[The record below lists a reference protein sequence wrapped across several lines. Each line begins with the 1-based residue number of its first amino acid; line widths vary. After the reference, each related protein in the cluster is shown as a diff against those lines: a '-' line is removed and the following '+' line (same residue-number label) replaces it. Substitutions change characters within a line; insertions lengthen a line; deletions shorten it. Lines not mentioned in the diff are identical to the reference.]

1 MAVRVFVFGSVNVI
15 ELQLDDPSGT
25 GVLRRITYILALIL
39 AGEMIFS
46 LPFHTARFFRP
57 TLLEAFGFS
66 NTQLGDIFAVYGVTA
81 MLAYFAGGVVADRFP
96 ARALMTVSLL
106 ATAAGGV
113 YMATYPGVFQMGL
126 LYGFWGVTSI
136 LLFWAAL
143 ISATRE
149 WGGKRS
155 QGVAFGILDG
165 GRGLVAAAFAVLAV
179 AILGSYMPADMSLVS
194 NVERQQGFRSVILF
208 YSGLTA
214 LTAVLIWLVLPKSIA
229 GADTGHVDPLTGIMQ
244 VLRRPLVWA
253 KAGIIVCAYCGY
265 KGLDNYSLYAVQVLG
280 MDEVEAAGFTA
291 YATYL
296 RPVGAVVAGV
306 IADRFSTA
314 RSIFVTFMILCIAYA
329 VVAAS
334 TLQFDGTG
342 LIITNLLVSY
352 FAVFALRGIYFALLE
367 ETQTPKNL
375 TGTTV
380 GLVSV
385 IGYTP
390 DVFFAPVAGRILD
403 ASPGAAGH
411 QHYFIFLACIALT
424 GMLVVS
430 WLIWLSRSKAHEPL
444 ASGRGFI
451 KPVDPD

>member
-1 MAVRVFVFGSVNVI
+1 MHRLI
-15 ELQLDDPSGT
+15 
-25 GVLRRITYILALIL
+25 YILVLIL
-39 AGEMIFS
+39 SGEMIFS

-66 NTQLGDIFAVYGVTA
+66 NTQLGDIFAVYGITA
-81 MLAYFAGGVVADRFP
+81 MLAYFAGGIIADRFP
-96 ARALMTVSLL
+96 ARTLMTVSLL
-106 ATAAGGV
+106 ATAAGGL
-113 YMATYPGVFQMGL
+113 YMATFPGVFQMGL

-149 WGGKRS
+149 WGGQRS

-179 AILGSYMPADMSLVS
+179 AVLSSYMPADMALVS
-194 NVERQQGFRSVILF
+194 NIERREGFRSVILL
-208 YSGLTA
+208 YSGVTA
-214 LTAVLIWLVLPKSIA
+214 LTAILVWLVLPGSN
-229 GADTGHVDPLTGIMQ
+229 GNADTHFHSPLSGVTQ

-296 RPVGAVVAGV
+296 RPVGAVVAGF
-306 IADRFSTA
+306 IADRFSA
-314 RSIFVTFMILCIAYA
+314 AKSIFVTFLILCIAYA

-334 TLQFDGTG
+334 TLQFDGSG

-367 ETQTPKNL
+367 ETQTPKYL

-390 DVFFAPVAGRILD
+390 DVFFAPIAGRILD

-430 WLIWLSRSKAHEPL
+430 WLMWLSRSKTHEPMNNTVN
-444 ASGRGFI
+444 
-451 KPVDPD
+451 KMY

>member
-1 MAVRVFVFGSVNVI
+1 M
-15 ELQLDDPSGT
+15 
-25 GVLRRITYILALIL
+25 LIL
-39 AGEMIFS
+39 SGEMIFS

-66 NTQLGDIFAVYGVTA
+66 NTQLGDIFAVYGITA
-81 MLAYFAGGVVADRFP
+81 MLAYFAGGIIADRFP
-96 ARALMTVSLL
+96 ARTLMTVSLL
-106 ATAAGGV
+106 ATAAGGL
-113 YMATYPGVFQMGL
+113 YMATFPGAFQMGL

-149 WGGKRS
+149 WGGQSS

-179 AILGSYMPADMSLVS
+179 AVLSSYMPADMALVS
-194 NVERQQGFRSVILF
+194 NIERREGFRSVILL
-208 YSGLTA
+208 YSGVTA
-214 LTAVLIWLVLPKSIA
+214 LSAVLVWLVLPGSNTN
-229 GADTGHVDPLTGIMQ
+229 ADTHFHGPLTGVTQ

-296 RPVGAVVAGV
+296 RPVGAVVAGFV
-306 IADRFSTA
+306 ADRFSA
-314 RSIFVTFMILCIAYA
+314 AKSIFVTFLILCTAYA
-329 VVAAS
+329 VVAVS

-367 ETQTPKNL
+367 ETQTPKYL

-390 DVFFAPVAGRILD
+390 DVFFAPIAGRILD
-403 ASPGAAGH
+403 ASPGAMGH

-430 WLIWLSRSKAHEPL
+430 WLIWLSRANTHEPMS
-444 ASGRGFI
+444 AG
-451 KPVDPD
+451 